1 LKGLKEQLAA
11 EFIGTMVFVFVGAGA
26 ATLAAANGA
35 GTVGIAVATGL
46 VLAIMISTLG
56 HISGGHFNPAV
67 TMGAWV
73 TGKID
78 SVRAPLYV
86 VAQLAGAAAGAG
98 LLRLALSE
106 KIWKPTSLGATLINP
121 AAKQVGFTTPKAL
134 LLEAIMTFVLVLV
147 VFGTA
152 IDPRGVF
159 KSIAGFGIGLV
170 VTADILVGGILT
182 GASMNPARSFGPALL
197 TWTWTDFWVYIL
209 GPVAGAVIAAEVYW
223 FFFLRP
229 QEPLVEVEEEE
240 DDEEDEDSV
249 TSAALDGDA
258 AEEEPS

>member
-1 LKGLKEQLAA
+1 LRPLREQLAA
-11 EFIGTMVFVFVGAGA
+11 EFIGTFMFVFIGAGA

-46 VLAIMISTLG
+46 GLGILISALG

-67 TMGAWV
+67 TLGAWV
-73 TGKID
+73 TGKIN
-78 SVRAPLYV
+78 SVRAPLFV

-106 KIWKPTSLGATLINP
+106 KIWKPTELGATLINP
-121 AAKQVGFTTPKAL
+121 AARQVGFTTPKAL
-134 LLEAIMTFVLVLV
+134 LLEAIMTFALVLV

-152 IDPRGVF
+152 IDPRGTF
-159 KSIAGFGIGLV
+159 KAIAGFGIGLIV
-170 VTADILVGGILT
+170 AADILVGGVLT

-229 QEPLVEVEEEE
+229 QEAAEAPEE
-240 DDEEDEDSV
+240 EEDEDSV
-249 TSAALDGDA
+249 TWAGPEDEV

>member
-1 LKGLKEQLAA
+1 LRPLREQLAA
-11 EFIGTMVFVFVGAGA
+11 EFIGTFLFVFIGAGA

-46 VLAIMISTLG
+46 GLGILISALG
-56 HISGGHFNPAV
+56 HISGAHFNPAV
-67 TMGAWV
+67 TLGAWV

-78 SVRAPLYV
+78 SVRASLFV
-86 VAQLAGAAAGAG
+86 VTQLAGAAAGAG

-106 KIWKPTSLGATLINP
+106 KIWKPTELGATLINP
-121 AAKQVGFTTPKAL
+121 AARQVGFTTPKAL
-134 LLEAIMTFVLVLV
+134 LLEAIMTFALVLV

-152 IDPRGVF
+152 IDPRGTF
-159 KSIAGFGIGLV
+159 KSIAGFGIGLIV
-170 VTADILVGGILT
+170 AADILVGGVLT

-229 QEPLVEVEEEE
+229 QEAP
-240 DDEEDEDSV
+240 DAPEEDEDSV
-249 TSAALDGDA
+249 TWAGPEDEV

>member
-1 LKGLKEQLAA
+1 LRPLREQLAA
-11 EFIGTMVFVFVGAGA
+11 EFIGTFMFVFIGAGA

-35 GTVGIAVATGL
+35 GTIGIAVATGL
-46 VLAIMISTLG
+46 ALGILISALG

-67 TMGAWV
+67 TLGAWV

-78 SVRAPLYV
+78 SVRAPLFV
-86 VAQLAGAAAGAG
+86 VTQLAGAAAGAG

-106 KIWKPTSLGATLINP
+106 KIWKPAELGATLINP
-121 AAKQVGFTTPKAL
+121 AARQVGFTTPKAL
-134 LLEAIMTFVLVLV
+134 LLEAIMTFALVLV

-152 IDPRGVF
+152 IDPRGTF
-159 KSIAGFGIGLV
+159 KSIAGFGIGLIV
-170 VTADILVGGILT
+170 AADILVGGVLT

-229 QEPLVEVEEEE
+229 SEAADAP
-240 DDEEDEDSV
+240 EEDEDSV
-249 TSAALDGDA
+249 TWAEPADEV